1 MGRIRSIKPEF
12 PHSESIGKLSRE
24 ARLLFILLWTIADDE
39 GKLRGASRM
48 LASLLYPYDDDAP
61 RLIDDWIDELEMEPH
76 IVRYIVKGDTFIQIC
91 NWNKHQKIEK
101 PTRSKLPAFDID
113 SPTPPRSLLDSSPKP
128 LESSTTDKD
137 KEGDKEE
144 EKDQGLTP
152 SSAAP
157 TVRPP
162 VVRPEEFAN
171 TWNRER
177 GPLPKVEAFTESR
190 RKKVKARIR
199 QGITLERFQEAVA
212 CCRGKPFLRGENE
225 RGWTATFDWLI
236 ENDRNIEKAITG
248 YSRTGAGHGSQLGES
263 NGDRAM
269 RVLAESLAADQ
280 ARADAVRSVPAGEA
294 RHVSL
299 GTLLGKIG
307 AGAG

>member
-1 MGRIRSIKPEF
+1 MAMRPKNWDKFQHYRNRRPTWIKL
-12 PHSESIGKLSRE
+12 HRE
-24 ARLLFILLWTIADDE
+24 
-39 GKLRGASRM
+39 
-48 LASLLYPYDDDAP
+48 
-61 RLIDDWIDELEMEPH
+61 
-76 IVRYIVKGDTFIQIC
+76 
-91 NWNKHQKIEK
+91 
-101 PTRSKLPAFDID
+101 
-113 SPTPPRSLLDSSPKP
+113 LLDKEEFYALKGEDAKYLFMIWLIASEEHGQLPPIKQLAFRLRLTVPKCEELLGRLGDW
-128 LESSTTDKD
+128 LESSPCEVLAEEPKPASNLLADCKQVAIPERE
-137 KEGDKEE
+137 KEKEREKEE
-144 EKDQGLTP
+144 LKL

-157 TVRPP
+157 TPASKAAP
-162 VVRPEEFAN
+162 LVRPEEFAN

-280 ARADAVRSVPAGEA
+280 ARADAVRHLPAGED
-294 RHVSL
+294 RQISL

>member
-76 IVRYIVKGDTFIQIC
+76 IVRYTVKGDTFIQIC

-101 PTRSKLPAFDID
+101 PTRSKLPAFDVD
-113 SPTPPRSLLDSSPKP
+113 SPTPPRLLPEASPKP
-128 LESSTTDKD
+128 LEASATD

-157 TVRPP
+157 TVRP
-162 VVRPEEFAN
+162 EEFAN
-171 TWNRER
+171 AWNRER
-177 GPLPKVEAFTESR
+177 GNLPRVDAFTESR

-212 CCRGKPFLRGENE
+212 CCRGKPFLRGEND

-236 ENDRNIEKAITG
+236 DNDRNIEKAITG
-248 YSRTGAGHGSQLGES
+248 YNGTGGTHGSQLGES

-294 RHVSL
+294 RQVSF

-307 AGAG
+307 AGTG